1 MSLIACMRFSKP
13 RSLQVAAVALVTLS
27 LLYPGIVYL
36 SRTLVPASAFIV
48 VALALIIARLA
59 TLRSAAERFWR
70 MPLAAAAMT
79 IAALAMLD
87 APLAV
92 KAYPAAISLAAS
104 IVFGATLVHPPSMI
118 ERFASLREPELALAA
133 RRYCRR
139 VTIVWTVWLIANT
152 IVSAVLAIPGYDA
165 AWAIWTGLVAY
176 LVMGALFV
184 GEIAIRRFLLARAAR
199 T

>member
-1 MSLIACMRFSKP
+1 MRFSKP
-13 RSLQVAAVALVTLS
+13 RSFRVTTVALVALG

-36 SRTLVPASAFIV
+36 SRAVVPAYAFV
-48 VALALIIARLA
+48 SVALALIIVRLV
-59 TLRSAAERFWR
+59 TLRSAAERVWR
-70 MPLAAAAMT
+70 MPLAAAAVT
-79 IAALAMLD
+79 IVALALLD
-87 APLAV
+87 ASLAV

-118 ERFASLREPELALAA
+118 ERFASLREPELAPVV
-133 RRYCRR
+133 RSYCRR
-139 VTIVWTVWLIANT
+139 VTIVWTVWLVVNT

-176 LVMGALFV
+176 LVMGALFA
-184 GEIAIRRFLLARAAR
+184 GEIAVRRVLLGRAAR